1 MLVRAAVPLLFARPA
16 PFLGRLDT
24 SAVRMLSDMPLDKLT
39 VVQLKE
45 KLREAGMPVSG
56 RKAELIERLG
66 GAGAAP
72 MAAPPPA
79 AAAAPI
85 AGLSIIVEAC
95 KQ

>member
-1 MLVRAAVPLLFARPA
+1 MLVRAAVPLLFARPV

-72 MAAPPPA
+72 MEATPDAAPV
-79 AAAAPI
+79 

>member
-16 PFLGRLDT
+16 SFLGRLDT
-24 SAVRMLSDMPLDKLT
+24 SAVRMFSDVPLSKLT

-72 MAAPPPA
+72 MTSGAAP

>member
-24 SAVRMLSDMPLDKLT
+24 SAVRMLSDMPLNKLT

-72 MAAPPPA
+72 MAAPPA

>member
-1 MLVRAAVPLLFARPA
+1 MLVRAAMPLLFARPA
-16 PFLGRLDT
+16 TFLGRLDT

-79 AAAAPI
+79 TAAAPI

>member
-1 MLVRAAVPLLFARPA
+1 MLVRAAVPLLFARPT

-24 SAVRMLSDMPLDKLT
+24 SAVRMLSDMPLDNLT

-66 GAGAAP
+66 GAGTAP

-79 AAAAPI
+79 TAAAPI